1 MANSSSHAIVTGGSS
16 GIGLAIAKLLIS
28 QGVSV
33 SLLARNVERLEAAKL
48 EVGRVATGSARV
60 EIFPC
65 DVRDA
70 VACREAVNAAVTI
83 LGPPEWAIS
92 SAGIVRPGSFLKQG
106 LEDHVA
112 QIQTN
117 YLGSLYFANAVC
129 THMTSGTKGK
139 LVFIASG
146 AAFVGLYGY
155 STYAPSKF
163 AVRGLAECLRVELKG
178 HGISVTLVC
187 PGDTDT
193 PQLAAELPA
202 RPKVTS
208 ILAKGGRIL
217 SPDLVAR
224 RVVKA
229 ATRGDFLVTIGWQL
243 NVLSR
248 LHSIIA
254 PAFRMYQNSLV
265 SRFGDQI

>member
-1 MANSSSHAIVTGGSS
+1 MAVSSRHAIVTGGSS
-16 GIGLAIAKLLIS
+16 GIGLAISKLLIS
-28 QGVSV
+28 QGISV
-33 SLLARNVERLEAAKL
+33 SLLARDKERLEAAKQ
-48 EVGRVATGSARV
+48 EIGRLATGSARV

-70 VACREAVNAAVTI
+70 ILCREAVNAAVAAQGI
-83 LGPPEWAIS
+83 PEWAVS

-106 LEDHVA
+106 LEDHDA

-129 THMTSGTKGK
+129 SHMSSGTNGK

-163 AVRGLAECLRVELKG
+163 AVRGLAECLRVELKN

-187 PGDTDT
+187 PGDTST
-193 PQLAAELPA
+193 PQLAAELPN

-208 ILAKGGRIL
+208 ILAKGGKIL
-217 SPDLVAR
+217 SPDFVAR

-243 NVLSR
+243 NVLAHM
-248 LHSIIA
+248 HSLIS
-254 PAFRMYQNSLV
+254 PLFRVYQNSLV
-265 SRFGDQI
+265 SRYGDQI